1 MSKEILILTMQSIC
15 TIQALQEKTGIQT
28 FTFADLER
36 KTPAQLTKIIGDLI
50 PIYNRT
56 IEERKANEQP
66 TIK

>member
-15 TIQALQEKTGIQT
+15 TIQALQEKTGSNGY
-28 FTFADLER
+28 TFAQLER
-36 KTPAQLTKIIGDLI
+36 KTPEQLTKIIGDLI